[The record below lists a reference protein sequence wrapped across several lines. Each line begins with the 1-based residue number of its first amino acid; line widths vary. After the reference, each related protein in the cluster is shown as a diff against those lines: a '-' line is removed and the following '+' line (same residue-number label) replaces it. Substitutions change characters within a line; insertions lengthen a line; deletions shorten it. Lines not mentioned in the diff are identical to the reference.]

1 MARGKGKPPQVV
13 KNRELIG
20 ASKAPQVVRDVSGKV
35 TFRKTVG
42 KTSIKPDRFKKSPK
56 QLELPMKM
64 PRISTKGVR
73 AASAK
78 QQTVG
83 KAATKATQ
91 FRKPKQLD
99 LLKNVKSAK
108 SKAVAKNVAPSTQQ
122 AKKATTP
129 KSKPKVK
136 PATPPKTSLKQFV
149 KNSAKTISK
158 SISKGMINLRSY
170 LKKNIAPKSQAK
182 AKTIKRN
189 SPDAPSLPYH

>member
-1 MARGKGKPPQVV
+1 MARGNGKSPQVI
-13 KNRELIG
+13 KNKELIG
-20 ASKAPQVVRDVSGKV
+20 AGEVPEVVRDVNGKV
-35 TFRKTVG
+35 NFRKTVG

-108 SKAVAKNVAPSTQQ
+108 SKAVAKNVTPSTQQ
-122 AKKATTP
+122 AKKAATP

-136 PATPPKTSLKQFV
+136 PATPPKASLKQFV
-149 KNSAKTISK
+149 KNTAKTISK
-158 SISKGMINLRSY
+158 KMAKGINRLRAMMT
-170 LKKNIAPKSQAK
+170 KNAAPKSPSK
-182 AKTIKRN
+182 SKTIVRR
-189 SPDAPSLPYH
+189 PPSRGR